1 MFQKNDL
8 ILLLVIFGSMGLG
21 IGFPEF
27 GRIFL
32 PYPLYFMML
41 LLFLSFLEIQF
52 IAILKDMKKT
62 ILILFLLCFF
72 KLIILPAGL
81 FFLTQM
87 IWPDYALP
95 VLLLS
100 GISTGV
106 VAPFI
111 SNLLRA
117 STSLVLM
124 MVVISSLLVPFS
136 LPGLVSL
143 LAGQYIEISFSF
155 MVKTLA
161 MVVFLPAF
169 AVLVARQLIPSF
181 LEKLER
187 VQFPLSLVLFA
198 SINLGV
204 FSKYSSFFMENFKEL
219 TRTTLLAFLLSAIY
233 HIVGFGVTWGMKRGG
248 RLAGAIS
255 FANINNVLI
264 IVFSSQFFGPL
275 SPTLAAMYM
284 LPFFT
289 MIIPARIAARF
300 LKETTA
306 VDRRVLTGLD
316 PKEFSGLLSLDK

>member
-1 MFQKNDL
+1 MFRKNDL
-8 ILLLVIFGSMGLG
+8 ILLLVIFGSMGVG
-21 IGFPEF
+21 IGFPES

-32 PYPLYFMML
+32 PYPLYLMML
-41 LLFLSFLEIQF
+41 LLFLSFLEIEF

-62 ILILFLLCFF
+62 TLILFLLCFL
-72 KLIILPAGL
+72 KLIILPTGL
-81 FFLTQM
+81 FLLTQM
-87 IWPDYALP
+87 IWPNYALP

-124 MVVISSLLVPFS
+124 MVVLSSLFVPFS
-136 LPGLVSL
+136 LPALVSL
-143 LAGQYIEISFSF
+143 LAGQSIEISFSF

-169 AVLVARQLIPSF
+169 AVLIARPLIPSF
-181 LEKLER
+181 LKKLER
-187 VQFPLSLVLFA
+187 IQFPLSLVIFA
-198 SINLGV
+198 AINLGV
-204 FSKYSSFFMENFKEL
+204 FSKYSSFFMENPMEL

-233 HIVGFGVTWGMKRGG
+233 HIVGFGVTWGMKRED

-255 FANINNVLI
+255 LANTNNVLI

-289 MIIPARIAARF
+289 MIVPARIAGT
-300 LKETTA
+300 L
-306 VDRRVLTGLD
+306 LT
-316 PKEFSGLLSLDK
+316 KRSS

>member
-1 MFQKNDL
+1 LFQKNDL

-21 IGFPEF
+21 IGLPAS

-32 PYPLYFMML
+32 PYPLYLVML
-41 LLFLSFLEIQF
+41 LLFFSFLKIEF

-62 ILILFLLCFF
+62 TLILFLLCFL

-81 FFLTQM
+81 FFITQM

-111 SNLLRA
+111 SNLLTA
-117 STSLVLM
+117 TTSLVLM
-124 MVVISSLLVPFS
+124 MVVLSSLFVPFS
-136 LPGLVSL
+136 LPALVSL
-143 LAGQYIEISFSF
+143 LAGQTIEISFSF

-169 AVLVARQLIPSF
+169 AVLIARPLIPSF
-181 LEKLER
+181 LKKLER
-187 VQFPLSLVLFA
+187 LQFPLSLVIFA
-198 SINLGV
+198 FINLGV
-204 FSKYSSFFMENFKEL
+204 FSKYSSFFMENPMEL
-219 TRTTLLAFLLSAIY
+219 TRTTFLAFLLSIIY
-233 HIVGFGVTWGMKRGG
+233 HIAGFGVTWGMKRGD

-275 SPTLAAMYM
+275 SPTLAVMYM

-289 MIIPARIAARF
+289 MIIPVRIMGNF
-300 LKETTA
+300 LK
-306 VDRRVLTGLD
+306 
-316 PKEFSGLLSLDK
+316 

>member
-1 MFQKNDL
+1 
-8 ILLLVIFGSMGLG
+8 MGVG
-21 IGFPEF
+21 IGFPES

-32 PYPLYFMML
+32 PYPLYLMML
-41 LLFLSFLEIQF
+41 LLFFSFLKIEF

-62 ILILFLLCFF
+62 TLILFLLCFF

-87 IWPDYALP
+87 VWSKYALP

-111 SNLLRA
+111 SNLLSA

-124 MVVISSLLVPFS
+124 MVVISSLFVPFS
-136 LPGLVSL
+136 LPALVSL
-143 LAGQYIEISFSF
+143 LAGQHIEISFFS
-155 MVKTLA
+155 MMRTLA

-169 AVLVARQLIPSF
+169 AVLIARQLTPSF
-181 LEKLER
+181 LRRLES
-187 VQFPLSLVLFA
+187 VQFPLSLVIFA

-204 FSKYSSFFMENFKEL
+204 FSKYSSFFMENPMEL
-219 TRTTLLAFLLSAIY
+219 TGTTVLAFLLSAIY
-233 HIVGFGVTWGMKRGG
+233 YIVGFGVTWGMKRED

-289 MIIPARIAARF
+289 MIIPVRIAARF
-300 LKETTA
+300 LKG
-306 VDRRVLTGLD
+306 DN
-316 PKEFSGLLSLDK
+316 SH